1 MIGYLLGVLCGVVAV
16 IAASLLA
23 GAMLEHED
31 VRVSVS
37 MGMLVIGMVMSAWI
51 GAEIVQLVS
60 PRMALARGGW
70 SVRAWVV
77 GLISAVVGCAGLM
90 VLYAL
95 LPHEGYLSARIS
107 GMNVGVACGAMAVIS
122 AAGLWLGTARLER
135 GTCVGCGYNLRSL
148 TVSSGGKCPEC
159 GRALFAAAGR

>member
-1 MIGYLLGVLCGVVAV
+1 MIGYLLGILSGVVVMIAGSIVAAV
-16 IAASLLA
+16 LL
-23 GAMLEHED
+23 ED
-31 VRVSVS
+31 ALVRVPLSSLIFVAAL
-37 MGMLVIGMVMSAWI
+37 GAAAWI

-70 SVRAWVV
+70 SVRALVV